1 MPAGAAGGHNL
12 AGEKV
17 IGIQVRA
24 RHSGPLECH
33 TCVAAWVPMD
43 GEMVS
48 REAGMAVMGY
58 TPKHAKPG
66 SLKEAGMSGH
76 EAVAVTAPSVGR
88 HAAPENAP
96 RRKRGLVP
104 AARSGK
110 I

>member
-1 MPAGAAGGHNL
+1 MN
-12 AGEKV
+12 
-17 IGIQVRA
+17 
-24 RHSGPLECH
+24 
-33 TCVAAWVPMD
+33 

-48 REAGMAVMGY
+48 REAGMAVTGY

-66 SLKEAGMSGH
+66 SLKEAGMSTH
-76 EAVAVTAPSVGR
+76 SADVMTAVSVGR

-96 RRKRGLVP
+96 RRERELVP